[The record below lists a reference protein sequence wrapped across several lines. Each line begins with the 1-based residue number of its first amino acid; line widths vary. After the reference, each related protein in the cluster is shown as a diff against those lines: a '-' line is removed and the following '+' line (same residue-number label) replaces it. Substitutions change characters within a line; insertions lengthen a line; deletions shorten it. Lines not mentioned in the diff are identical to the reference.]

1 MSMRVFWK
9 CVIPILFIG
18 IANLAHATKWVRLSD
33 APDLTFSV
41 DTDSV
46 IKDED
51 GYIDYLTLTTWKD
64 PANPPGATA
73 PVVSAVTRY
82 KMDCTRRQSMAI
94 DAHYVGADGAA
105 AGVHSFP
112 PNAWTPVAPGT
123 VVDAIYSKI
132 C

>member
-1 MSMRVFWK
+1 MRVLWK
-9 CVIPILFIG
+9 CVIPMLL
-18 IANLAHATKWVRLSD
+18 IAVAGVAHATKWVVLSK
-33 APDLTFSV
+33 APDLSFSV

-51 GYIDYLTLTTWKD
+51 GYINYLTLTAWKD

-73 PVVSAVTRY
+73 PVTTAVTRY
-82 KMDCTRRQSMAI
+82 KMDCARRQSMAI
-94 DAHYVGADGAA
+94 DAHYAGADGSP

>member
-1 MSMRVFWK
+1 MNVFWK
-9 CVIPILFIG
+9 CAVLML
-18 IANLAHATKWVRLSD
+18 IAGTSGAVYATKWVSLSE
-33 APDLTFSV
+33 ASDLSFSV

-51 GYIDYLTLTTWKD
+51 GYIGYLTLTTWKE
-64 PANPPGATA
+64 PADPPGATA
-73 PVVSAVTRY
+73 PVMSAVTRY
-82 KMDCTRRQSMAI
+82 KMDCNRRQSMAI
-94 DAHYVGADGAA
+94 DARYIGVDGSP
-105 AGVHSFP
+105 AGVHSYP